1 MLVINKGGLNIW
13 AVQVQELAIEK
24 DYFFVFTNLQTREVT
39 KSPLTESVVTD
50 RYTRFELTDP
60 TDIDLEVGEYQYQI
74 YDNNTESLLLEIGKL
89 IVI

>member
-13 AVQVQELAIEK
+13 AVQVQELAIDK

-60 TDIDLEVGEYQYQI
+60 TDIDLEVGEYQYEI
-74 YDNNTESLLLEIGKL
+74 YDDNTESLLLEIGKL

>member
-13 AVQVQELAIEK
+13 AVQCQELAIDK

-39 KSPLTESVVTD
+39 KSPLTEVTTTD

-60 TDIDLEVGEYQYQI
+60 ADIDLEVGEYQYQI

>member
-13 AVQVQELAIEK
+13 AVQCQELAIDK

-60 TDIDLEVGEYQYQI
+60 TDIDLSIGEYQYEI
-74 YDNNTESLLLEIGKL
+74 YDDNTESLLLEIGKL

>member
-13 AVQVQELAIEK
+13 AVQVQELSIDK

-60 TDIDLEVGEYQYQI
+60 TDIDLEVGEYQYEI